1 MLNAHDLTHFATQ
14 HKEAAMLKD
23 FSLSAL
29 TAGFL
34 AVLISYAG
42 PMVLMFQAASAAQ
55 ISTEMMITWVWAISI
70 GAAVSG
76 IVLSTLLKVPV
87 ITAWSAPGSALLIT
101 LFPALSLG
109 EMAGAYLTAAAVM
122 LAIGWLGYFDKLMA
136 FIPKGVAAGMMAGI
150 LFQFGTHAFG
160 AVAEMPFLL
169 FAMLLAYLTA
179 KKWLPRYTVVLVFA
193 IGLLLTALGGHLDF
207 SRVAL
212 SITRPVWIAPEW
224 TLSSTLS
231 LALPLIM
238 VSLTGQFLP
247 GMAVLRLAGYTTPA
261 KPIMTITGI
270 ASLAVACFGGISIVL
285 AAITASLCT
294 GKDAHADPAKRYIA
308 GISNGVFYLIGGLFA
323 GAIVTLF
330 TVLPKALIAILAGL
344 ALIGAIGSNLAAAM
358 EDTNHREAAVITF
371 LATASG
377 MTIWGLG
384 AAFWGVLI
392 GLLAAWLLKPK
403 AQPTLSDGHTHQK

>member
-122 LAIGWLGYFDKLMA
+122 LA
-136 FIPKGVAAGMMAGI
+136 AA
-150 LFQFGTHAFG
+150 
-160 AVAEMPFLL
+160 
-169 FAMLLAYLTA
+169 
-179 KKWLPRYTVVLVFA
+179 
-193 IGLLLTALGGHLDF
+193 
-207 SRVAL
+207 
-212 SITRPVWIAPEW
+212 
-224 TLSSTLS
+224 
-231 LALPLIM
+231 
-238 VSLTGQFLP
+238 
-247 GMAVLRLAGYTTPA
+247 PA
-261 KPIMTITGI
+261 
-270 ASLAVACFGGISIVL
+270 
-285 AAITASLCT
+285 
-294 GKDAHADPAKRYIA
+294 
-308 GISNGVFYLIGGLFA
+308 
-323 GAIVTLF
+323 
-330 TVLPKALIAILAGL
+330 
-344 ALIGAIGSNLAAAM
+344 
-358 EDTNHREAAVITF
+358 
-371 LATASG
+371 
-377 MTIWGLG
+377 
-384 AAFWGVLI
+384 
-392 GLLAAWLLKPK
+392 
-403 AQPTLSDGHTHQK
+403 

>member
-1 MLNAHDLTHFATQ
+1 
-14 HKEAAMLKD
+14 MLKD
-23 FSLSAL
+23 LSLSAV

-55 ISTEMMITWVWAISI
+55 IPTDMMVTWIWAISV

-76 IVLSTLLKVPV
+76 ILLSWLLKAPV
-87 ITAWSAPGSALLIT
+87 VTAWSAPGSALLIT
-101 LFPALSLG
+101 LFPALSLN

-122 LAIGWLGYFDKLMA
+122 LAVGLSGYFDKLMA
-136 FIPKGVAAGMMAGI
+136 LIPKGVAAGMMAGI
-150 LFQFGTHAFG
+150 LFQFGAHAFS
-160 AVAEMPFLL
+160 AVADMPLLL
-169 FAMLLAYLTA
+169 FAMLLAYLIS

-193 IGLLLTALGGHLDF
+193 VGLLLTGFNGGLDL
-207 SRVAL
+207 SRVEL

-224 TLSSTLS
+224 TLASTLS
-231 LALPLIM
+231 LALPLVL

-247 GMAVLRLAGYTTPA
+247 GMAVLRLAGYRTQA
-261 KPIMTITGI
+261 KPIMAVTGI
-270 ASLAVACFGGISIVL
+270 ASLAAACFGGISIVL

-308 GISNGVFYLIGGLFA
+308 GISNGVFYLVGGLFA

-330 TVLPKALIAILAGL
+330 SVLPQTLIAILAGL
-344 ALIGAIGSNLAAAM
+344 ALVGAISSNLTAAM
-358 EDTNHREAAVITF
+358 EDAGHREAAVITF

-377 MTIWGLG
+377 MTLWGLG
-384 AAFWGVLI
+384 SAFWGVVI
-392 GLLAAWLLKPK
+392 GIFAAWVLKPK
-403 AQPTLSDGHTHQK
+403 AV